1 MLIWIAKYWRPLAL
15 LALIVAAGVA
25 WRIDRVNQYK
35 AGEVAA
41 TAKLNAA
48 ITEAHKKQVAEVLE
62 KERQAAA
69 ALAAEQA
76 KIEKER
82 QYAKTTIDG
91 MRGELG
97 RVQKYA
103 ANHGGSGNLPKAAQT
118 TGTLNDEALARGWAL
133 FGKCAIEYAGVA
145 EVADEQR
152 NDLAE
157 WQAYG
162 RVVEGT
168 NVEKP

>member
-1 MLIWIAKYWRPLAL
+1 MLIWIAKHWKPLAL
-15 LALIVAAGVA
+15 LALIGAAGVA

-62 KERQAAA
+62 KERQATA

-76 KIEKER
+76 KIERER
-82 QYAKTTIDG
+82 QYAKTTIAG

-97 RVQKYA
+97 RLQQYA
-103 ANHGGSGNLPKAAQT
+103 ENQRRRANLPKAATT
-118 TGTLNDEALARGWAL
+118 TGTPDNAATAKGWQL
-133 FGKCAIEYAGVA
+133 FGKCTAEYAGLA
-145 EVADEQR
+145 EVADGQLA
-152 NDLAE
+152 DLHE
-157 WQAYG
+157 WRAYG
-162 RVVEGT
+162 RVVE
-168 NVEKP
+168 

>member
-1 MLIWIAKYWRPLAL
+1 MIWIAKYWKPLAL

-62 KERQAAA
+62 KERQATA

-82 QYAKTTIDG
+82 QHAKTTIAG

-97 RVQKYA
+97 RLQQYA
-103 ANHGGSGNLPKAAQT
+103 ENQRRRTNLPKAATT

>member
-1 MLIWIAKYWRPLAL
+1 MIWILRNWKPLL
-15 LALIVAAGVA
+15 LIAVLLITAIA
-25 WRIDRVNQYK
+25 WRFDRINQYK

-69 ALAAEQA
+69 ALSAEQA

-82 QYAKTTIDG
+82 QHAKTVIAG
-91 MRGELG
+91 LRGELG
-97 RVQKYA
+97 RLQQYAENQRGRTNLPATAEAAAASDGKTA
-103 ANHGGSGNLPKAAQT
+103 AN
-118 TGTLNDEALARGWAL
+118 GWAL
-133 FGKCAIEYAGVA
+133 FGKCAAEYAGMA

-157 WQAYG
+157 WQAFG

>member
-1 MLIWIAKYWRPLAL
+1 MLIWIAKYWKPLAL

-25 WRIDRVNQYK
+25 WRIDRVNQYE

-69 ALAAEQA
+69 ALATEQA

-82 QYAKTTIDG
+82 QHAKTTIAG

-97 RVQKYA
+97 RLQQYAENQRRRANLPATAEAAAASDGKTA
-103 ANHGGSGNLPKAAQT
+103 AN
-118 TGTLNDEALARGWAL
+118 GWAL
-133 FGKCAIEYAGVA
+133 FGKCAIEYAGMA

-157 WQAYG
+157 WQAYAG
-162 RVVEGT
+162 VAELT
-168 NVEKP
+168 SSPP

>member
-1 MLIWIAKYWRPLAL
+1 MWVAKYWKQIAIA
-15 LALIVAAGVA
+15 ALIAVLCVA
-25 WRIDRVNQYK
+25 WRIDRASQYK

-62 KERQAAA
+62 QERQAAA
-69 ALAAEQA
+69 ALSAEQA

-82 QYAKTTIDG
+82 QHAKTVIAG
-91 MRGELG
+91 LRGELG
-97 RVQKYA
+97 RLQQYTENQRGRTNLPATAEAAAASDGKTA
-103 ANHGGSGNLPKAAQT
+103 AN
-118 TGTLNDEALARGWAL
+118 GWAL
-133 FGKCAIEYAGVA
+133 FGKCAAEYAGMA

-162 RVVEGT
+162 RVVDGT